1 MSNHKLQNIEVEIA
15 GKFYP
20 LLVDNEEAA
29 LVRKVENILKGEI
42 DELQL
47 KYGQK
52 INKQD
57 ILAMLLLSYTKKWLE
72 TTQSEKLTEKI
83 DELYLMLEA
92 GH

>member
-92 GH
+92 GQ